1 MAFNTRN
8 GRRPS
13 NTPDRILARQN
24 TTEETTPLM
33 EFASANFPSSSRND
47 VKKWLKF
54 GHLMINGVVT
64 KQFDAPVLPGQ
75 WVELNV
81 SRPFVVFS
89 HPRMQ
94 LVYEDDDIIVINKG
108 YGLLSVGT
116 GSMKKEPTAYNILKD
131 YVKEVDPRQKIFV
144 VHRLDRA
151 TSGLM
156 MFAKTPEA
164 QEAMQHNWN
173 NMVLERRYV
182 AVLEGVIR
190 EDEGVVKSYLGE
202 TSRYEVFSSKEPGE
216 GLKPAVTRWR
226 VLGRGYGYTLAE
238 FSLDTG
244 RKNQIRVHAKE
255 LGHPIVGDR
264 KYGAKASPIGR
275 LALHAQTLRFAHPIT
290 RRDMNFQTPVPARF
304 LKMTGALNRPK
315 EDDKQPEEKD

>member
-1 MAFNTRN
+1 MSFKKRDTRQ
-8 GRRPS
+8 
-13 NTPDRILARQN
+13 PDRILARRN
-24 TTEETTPLM
+24 RGTEMVPLM
-33 EFASANFPSSSRND
+33 QFVAGEFPDAPRND

-64 KQFDAPVLPGQ
+64 TRFDAPVEPQQ
-75 WVELNV
+75 WVELNLT
-81 SRPFVVFS
+81 RPYAVFR

-94 LVYEDDDIIVINKG
+94 MVYEDEDIIVVNKG

-116 GSMKKEPTAYNILKD
+116 GSLKKEQTAYNILKD
-131 YVKEVDPRQKIFV
+131 YVKEVNPANKIFV

-156 MFAKTPEA
+156 MFARHPEA

-173 NMVLERRYV
+173 NMVIERCYV
-182 AVLEGVIR
+182 AVLEGFVND
-190 EDEGVVKSYLGE
+190 DEGEVRSYLGE
-202 TSRYEVFSSKEPGE
+202 TSQYEVYSRPEPGE
-216 GLKPAVTRWR
+216 GLKLAVTRYK
-226 VLGRGYGYTLAE
+226 VLARGHGYSLVE

-255 LGHPIVGDR
+255 MGHPIVGDR

-275 LALHAQTLRFAHPIT
+275 LALHARTLRFAHPVT
-290 RRDMNFQTPVPARF
+290 RRDMRFETPVPAKF
-304 LKMTGALNRPK
+304 LKMTGGIKKANSN
-315 EDDKQPEEKD
+315 D